1 MIPSIK
7 GGLLPESAEDFEQL
21 QIARKAR
28 WTTCWSCEEPFSPEN
43 TRTVKGWR
51 ETQIS
56 QYCENCFDALFKDA
70 EDSGVDEL

>member
-28 WTTCWSCEEPFSPEN
+28 WVRCFSCEAPFGPAN
-43 TRTVKGWR
+43 TRSAAGWR

-56 QYCENCFDALFKDA
+56 QFCEDCYDELFKDA

>member
-7 GGLLPESAEDFEQL
+7 GGWLPESWEDFEQL

-28 WTTCWSCEEPFSPEN
+28 WTHCRDCKALFGPEN
-43 TRTVKGWR
+43 TQTEEGWR

-56 QYCENCFDALFKDA
+56 QFCENCFNARFA
-70 EDSGVDEL
+70 ESKDSGVDKL

>member
-7 GGLLPESAEDFEQL
+7 GGLLPESEEDFKQL
-21 QIARKAR
+21 QGARGAR
-28 WTTCWSCEEPFSPEN
+28 WTTCFSCEAPFGPGN
-43 TRTVKGWR
+43 TRSAAGWR

-56 QYCENCFDALFKDA
+56 QFCEDCFNALFKDA